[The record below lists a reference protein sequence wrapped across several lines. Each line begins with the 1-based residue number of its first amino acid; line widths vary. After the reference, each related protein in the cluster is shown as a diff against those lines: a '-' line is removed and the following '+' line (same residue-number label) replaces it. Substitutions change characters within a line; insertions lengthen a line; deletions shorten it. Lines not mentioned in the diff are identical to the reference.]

1 MTCLCA
7 YVAGLYPEGEDD
19 ESPDM
24 ALWRE
29 QIHATVAAGGFAWE
43 ALDEAMLGSVLKYL
57 GCGNLAVQSQAA

>member
-1 MTCLCA
+1 
-7 YVAGLYPEGEDD
+7 
-19 ESPDM
+19 M